1 MDLATLIGFVL
12 ICVGVFGGNIME
24 GGNPIHLFT
33 HPAPIMIVVLAAL
46 GATVMSFRMPDAVAS
61 VKWGLKTLLPGGSPN
76 MAQTAATLV
85 ELAGIARKEGV
96 LALERQTSSI
106 EDEFMARALTMAVD
120 GTDAEVIR
128 DVLDADIAARK
139 QRHKAGAKFFTTA
152 GIFAPTFGIIGAVL
166 GLIHTLGALDDP
178 SGVGAGIA
186 AAFVATFWGV
196 FSANGIFLP
205 MGNKLTR
212 LSETEVAHDELVIE
226 GILAIQAGNSPRLV
240 AEMLNSYLP
249 PAQRA
254 ESK

>member
-1 MDLATLIGFVL
+1 MELATLIGFVL
-12 ICVGVFGGNIME
+12 ICVGVFGGNVME

-33 HPAPIMIVVLAAL
+33 HPAPIMIVVLSAL
-46 GATVMSFRMPDAVAS
+46 GATMMSFKMADATASIKWALKVA
-61 VKWGLKTLLPGGSPN
+61 LPGKSADMG
-76 MAQTAATLV
+76 ATAATLV
-85 ELAGIARKEGV
+85 DLAGVARKEGV
-96 LALERQTSSI
+96 LALEKSI
-106 EDEFMARALTMAVD
+106 AGIDDAFLSRALSMAVD

-178 SGVGAGIA
+178 AGVGTGIA

-196 FSANGIFLP
+196 FAANGIFLP

-226 GILAIQAGNSPRLV
+226 GVLAIQAGNPPRLV
-240 AEMLNSYLP
+240 GEMLNSYLP
-249 PAQRA
+249 PSARTTDA
-254 ESK
+254 